1 MTLEVVTVDNDTKRE
16 PMSGED
22 HAVVYEAW
30 RILCRSAHSAAATAV
45 DKALK
50 IDLERFRHAIE

>member
-1 MTLEVVTVDNDTKRE
+1 MTADNDIKRE

-30 RILCRSAHSAAATAV
+30 RILCRSAHHAAATAV

-50 IDLERFRHAIE
+50 VDLERFRHAIEG